1 MDFVELTLKHIQNDK
16 NMRIRTLLIIC
27 LFSCAMFCCS
37 GVKHDVAQGSPEWL
51 PLSVEAQEII
61 LNDYVA
67 ALDEFAQVM
76 PKFGSDTESQ
86 WAADTVHTMATS
98 LRKNHFTFPQSY
110 AIVCQMQNYTGYGM
124 TYFNAIIGTHTN
136 PELADFALRV
146 TPYCDSI
153 YYRLEDSKF
162 EDVKTLSMFNVLSTE
177 NMRLFNTL
185 NRINTNQQVDY
196 ELEFL
201 FQSLGILDSIANLKE
216 YPNKDIFKTSAILE
230 SYSFFQMVCPLLKL
244 FSETKEKFDSHLDMI
259 IDAANHF
266 DSQSAPLF
274 QSITDKRKM
283 DIMSDAEFEEWMI
296 TTTQYK
302 IKLLKLLTRFV
313 EEWNQS
319 EKNE

>member
-1 MDFVELTLKHIQNDK
+1 M
-16 NMRIRTLLIIC
+16 IRTLLISC
-27 LFSCAMFCCS
+27 LFSCTMFCYS
-37 GVKHDVAQGSPEWL
+37 GVKQDVAQGSPEWL
-51 PLSVEAQEII
+51 PLSAEAQEII

-76 PKFGSDTESQ
+76 PKFGRDTESL
-86 WAADTVHTMATS
+86 WVADTVHTMATS
-98 LRKNHFTFPQSY
+98 LRKNQFTFPQSY
-110 AIVCQMQNYTGYGM
+110 AIICQMHSLTAYGM
-124 TYFNAIIGTHTN
+124 TYYNAIFCMFKN
-136 PELADFALRV
+136 PELANYALRMAV
-146 TPYCDSI
+146 YSDSI
-153 YYRLEDSKF
+153 YYKLEDSKF

-259 IDAANHF
+259 TDAANHF

-274 QSITDKRKM
+274 QSISDKRKM
-283 DIMSDAEFEEWMI
+283 NIMSDTDFEEWMI

-313 EEWNQS
+313 EEWSQS
-319 EKNE
+319 EKDE